1 MYLCSHT
8 LPAAVLDP
16 DKLLQGIWVMQL
28 TETIFGPPRS
38 LSVLSRHGSQMVMGC
53 VFVCWCVASRWDRQT
68 LKPCWF
74 HVFYGFLI
82 FLSHFTLCGFFSIT
96 RLANEV

>member
-28 TETIFGPPRS
+28 SETIFSPPRS
-38 LSVLSRHGSQMVMGC
+38 LYSPDTAARWSMGC
-53 VFVCWCVASRWDRQT
+53 VFVGWCVASR
-68 LKPCWF
+68 
-74 HVFYGFLI
+74 
-82 FLSHFTLCGFFSIT
+82 
-96 RLANEV
+96 